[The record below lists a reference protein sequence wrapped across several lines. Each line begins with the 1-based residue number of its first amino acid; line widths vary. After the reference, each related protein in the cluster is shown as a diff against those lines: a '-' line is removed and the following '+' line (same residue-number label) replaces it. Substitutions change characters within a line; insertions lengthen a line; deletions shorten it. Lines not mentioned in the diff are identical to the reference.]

1 MAHPGKDRAAGDTN
15 TPMSVAV
22 STKIDGVARSIPDQG
37 SRDWVRE
44 LGGVG
49 RRHEAAVARL
59 HDLLLKATR
68 FEVARR
74 RQALPQLGSDELDD
88 LAREA
93 AADAALSVLRRLGD
107 FRGESRFT
115 TWAYKF
121 ALLEAAVKVR
131 RRAWQHR
138 ELPLDPEAWSQFE
151 HPAPTPAAQAERK
164 QLLQAIQEGI
174 ASLAPRQRQVL
185 VALALNGVPIDVLAE
200 RLDSNRNALY
210 KSLHDARRNLRAYL
224 EAQGLTGGW

>member
-1 MAHPGKDRAAGDTN
+1 MAQPGKDRAAGDTN
-15 TPMSVAV
+15 IPMSVAV
-22 STKIDGVARSIPDQG
+22 SVKIGGVVRRIPDQG
-37 SRDWVRE
+37 SRDWVRD
-44 LGGVG
+44 LDGVG
-49 RRHEAAVARL
+49 RPHEAAVARL
-59 HDLLLKATR
+59 HDLLLEAAR
-68 FEVARR
+68 FEVDRR
-74 RQALPQLGSDELDD
+74 RQALPQLGRLELDD
-88 LAREA
+88 LAQEA

-131 RRAWQHR
+131 RRAWQGR
-138 ELPLDPEAWSQFE
+138 ELPLEPEAWSQFE
-151 HPAPTPAAQAERK
+151 HQAPTPGAQAERK
-164 QLLQAIQEGI
+164 QLLEAIQEGI

-200 RLDSNRNALY
+200 RLGSNRNALY
-210 KSLHDARRNLRAYL
+210 KSLHDARRNLRASL